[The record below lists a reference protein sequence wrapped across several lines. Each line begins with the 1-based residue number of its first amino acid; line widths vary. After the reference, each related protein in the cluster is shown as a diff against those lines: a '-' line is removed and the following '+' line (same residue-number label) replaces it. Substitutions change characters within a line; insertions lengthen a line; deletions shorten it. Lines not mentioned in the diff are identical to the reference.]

1 MTSTTITSERAEK
14 LGELWGARAA
24 DWSATEERNA
34 PSYEAALRELPP
46 LSDRRVLDLGC
57 GAGVFLRMAAD
68 RGAEVA
74 GLDASDGLLAEA
86 ARRVPEADLRRGE
99 LDRLP
104 FADGAFDVVTAFS
117 SIFFALDP
125 VAALREAGR
134 VARPGAPVLVQVW
147 GREERCSLLAMKRAA
162 AGLREDDL
170 AGPPVP
176 MAAPGVLEGMA
187 ADAGLAPERAF
198 DAEWAF
204 EFDGEDSLARAM
216 LSAAS
221 GVAAVRE
228 AGEQRARAA
237 MLEAL
242 APFRT
247 AAGGYRLPNEY
258 HYLIAR
264 A

>member
-1 MTSTTITSERAEK
+1 MTSVTIPSERAAK

-24 DWSATEERNA
+24 DWSATEELNA
-34 PSYEAALRELPP
+34 PSYDAALRELPP
-46 LSDRRVLDLGC
+46 LGGRHVLDLGC

-68 RGAEVA
+68 RGAAVA
-74 GLDASDGLLAEA
+74 GLDASEGLLAEA
-86 ARRVPEADLRRGE
+86 ARRVPEADLRLGE

-104 FADGAFDVVTAFS
+104 FADDAFDVVTAFS
-117 SIFFALDP
+117 AIFFALDP
-125 VAALREAGR
+125 VGALREAGR
-134 VARPGAPVLVQVW
+134 VARPGAAVVVQVW

-187 ADAGLAPERAF
+187 TDAGLTPERAF
-198 DAEWAF
+198 DAEWSY
-204 EFDGEDSLARAM
+204 EFGDDDALTRAM
-216 LSAAS
+216 LAAAS

-228 AGEQRARAA
+228 AGEGRARAA
-237 MLEAL
+237 VLGAL
-242 APFRT
+242 APYRT
-247 AAGGYRLPNEY
+247 AEGGYRLPNEY

>member
-1 MTSTTITSERAEK
+1 MTSITLISRRAAA

-34 PSYEAALRELPP
+34 PSYEAALAQLPP
-46 LSDRRVLDLGC
+46 LAGRRVLDLGC

-68 RGAEVA
+68 RGASVA
-74 GLDASDGLLAEA
+74 GLDASEGLLAEA
-86 ARRVPEADLRRGE
+86 ARRVPEADLRLGE

-104 FADGAFDVVTAFS
+104 FESDAFDVVTAFS

-125 VAALREAGR
+125 IAALREAGR
-134 VARPGAPVLVQVW
+134 VARPGALVVIQVW

-162 AGLREDDL
+162 AGLRDGDL

-176 MAAPGVLEGMA
+176 LAAPGVLEGMA
-187 ADAGLAPERAF
+187 AEAGLTPERAF
-198 DAEWAF
+198 DAEWAY
-204 EFDGEDSLARAM
+204 EYADADELARGM

-221 GVAAVRE
+221 GVAAARE
-228 AGEQRARAA
+228 AGEAQARAA
-237 MLEAL
+237 VVEAL
-242 APFRT
+242 APYRT
-247 AAGGYRLPNEY
+247 ADGGYRLPNEY
-258 HYLIAR
+258 HYLIAQ

>member
-1 MTSTTITSERAEK
+1 MTSVTFVSEHAAT

-34 PSYEAALRELPP
+34 PSYEAALAQLPP
-46 LSDRRVLDLGC
+46 LAGRRVLDLGC
-57 GAGVFLRMAAD
+57 GAGVFLHMAAG
-68 RGAEVA
+68 RGARVA
-74 GLDASDGLLAEA
+74 GVDASPGLLAEA
-86 ARRVPEADLRRGE
+86 ARRVPDADLRLGE

-104 FADGAFDVVTAFS
+104 FDDDGFDVVTAFS

-125 VAALREAGR
+125 VEALRETGR
-134 VARPGAPVLVQVW
+134 VARPGALVVIQVW

-162 AGLREDDL
+162 ADLREDDL
-170 AGPPVP
+170 AATPTPL
-176 MAAPGVLEGMA
+176 AAPGVLEGMA
-187 ADAGLAPERAF
+187 AEAGLTPERAF

-204 EFDGEDSLARAM
+204 EYASEDELARGM

-221 GVAAVRE
+221 GVAA
-228 AGEQRARAA
+228 ARAA
-237 MLEAL
+237 GEEAARAAVLDAL

-247 AAGGYRLPNEY
+247 ADGAYRLPNEY
-258 HYLIAR
+258 HYLLAR

>member
-1 MTSTTITSERAEK
+1 MTSITLISRRAAA

-24 DWSATEERNA
+24 DWSATEVRNT
-34 PSYEAALRELPP
+34 PSYEAALAQLPP
-46 LSDRRVLDLGC
+46 LAGRRVLDLGC

-68 RGAEVA
+68 RGAPVA
-74 GLDASDGLLAEA
+74 GLDASEGLLAEA
-86 ARRVPEADLRRGE
+86 ARRVPEADLRLGE

-104 FADGAFDVVTAFS
+104 FEGDAFDVVTAFS

-125 VAALREAGR
+125 IAALREAGR
-134 VARPGAPVLVQVW
+134 VARPGGLVAIQVW

-162 AGLREDDL
+162 AGLREGDL

-176 MAAPGVLEGMA
+176 LAAPGVLEGMVA
-187 ADAGLAPERAF
+187 EAGLTPERAF

-204 EFDGEDSLARAM
+204 EYADADELARGM

-221 GVAAVRE
+221 GVAAARE
-228 AGEQRARAA
+228 AGEAQARAA
-237 MLEAL
+237 MVEAL
-242 APFRT
+242 APYRT
-247 AAGGYRLPNEY
+247 ADGGYRLPNEY

>member
-1 MTSTTITSERAEK
+1 MTSTTMGSQRAAK

-24 DWSATEERNA
+24 DWAATEERHA
-34 PSYEAALRELPP
+34 PSYEAALAQLPP
-46 LSDRRVLDLGC
+46 LAGRRVLDLGC

-68 RGAEVA
+68 RGAAVA
-74 GLDASDGLLAEA
+74 GLDASEGLLARA
-86 ARRVPEADLRRGE
+86 AERVPEADLRLGE

-104 FADGAFDVVTAFS
+104 FGDDGFDVVTAFS

-134 VARPGAPVLVQVW
+134 VARAGAPVVIQVW

-162 AGLREDDL
+162 AELREDDL

-176 MAAPGVLEGMA
+176 LAAPGVLEGMA
-187 ADAGLAPERAF
+187 SDAGLAPERAF
-198 DAEWAF
+198 DAEWAY
-204 EFDGEDSLARAM
+204 EFDDEDALARAM

-228 AGEQRARAA
+228 AGEERARAG
-237 MLEAL
+237 MLAAL

-247 AAGGYRLPNEY
+247 ERGGYRLPNEY

>member
-1 MTSTTITSERAEK
+1 MTSVTSASERAVK

-24 DWSATEERNA
+24 DWSATEELNA

-46 LSDRRVLDLGC
+46 LDGRRVLDLGC

-68 RGAEVA
+68 RGAAVS
-74 GLDASDGLLAEA
+74 GLDASEGLLAEA
-86 ARRVPEADLRRGE
+86 ARRVPEADLRLGE

-104 FADGAFDVVTAFS
+104 FADDAFDVVTAFS

-125 VAALREAGR
+125 VTALRQAGR
-134 VARPGAPVLVQVW
+134 VARPGAVVVVQVW

-162 AGLREDDL
+162 ADLREDDL

-176 MAAPGVLEGMA
+176 LAAPGVLEGMA
-187 ADAGLAPERAF
+187 AGAGLAPERAF

-204 EFDGEDSLARAM
+204 EFDGDDALARAM

-228 AGEQRARAA
+228 AGEDRARAA
-237 MLEAL
+237 VLAAL
-242 APFRT
+242 APYRT
-247 AAGGYRLPNEY
+247 ADGGYRLPNEY

>member
-1 MTSTTITSERAEK
+1 MTSVTIGSERAAK

-34 PSYEAALRELPP
+34 PSYEAALRQLPQ
-46 LSDRRVLDLGC
+46 LDGRRVLDLGC

-68 RGAEVA
+68 GGAAVT
-74 GLDASDGLLAEA
+74 GLDASEGLLREA
-86 ARRVPEADLRRGE
+86 ARRVPEADLRLGE

-104 FADGAFDVVTAFS
+104 FGDDGFDVVTAFS
-117 SIFFALDP
+117 SLFFAADP
-125 VAALREAGR
+125 IAALREAGR
-134 VARPGAPVLVQVW
+134 VARPGAHVLVQVW

-162 AGLREDDL
+162 AGLREGDL

-187 ADAGLAPERAF
+187 AEAGLEPERSF

-204 EFDGEDSLARAM
+204 EFEDDDALARAM

-221 GVAAVRE
+221 GVAAARE
-228 AGEQRARAA
+228 AGEERARAA

-242 APFRT
+242 APFRRPD
-247 AAGGYRLPNEY
+247 GGYRLPNEY